1 MAKGLNISTEL
12 NYCSIVKVIVRIASE
27 QTLSR
32 KGYGHKARKRAQN
45 EMGEEG
51 KGEGRSA
58 LLAHSEAPRFH

>member
-1 MAKGLNISTEL
+1 M
-12 NYCSIVKVIVRIASE
+12 RIASE